1 MSWTAFSWSR
11 WLEIRSPRF
20 YPWFSYQPGM
30 WPWASHESKS
40 TIKER
45 YNALHMPGA
54 LWSYTAFS
62 NTIYYLNLPHS
73 ILRGVWQLLTI
84 PVIESRNLR
93 PIDTKSLLN
102 IKCQGQ
108 KQTYMMI
115 PSWSLSSFPY
125 TTLPCCSTS
134 KTELSSMEPW
144 AIGGDTILEM
154 WLVPTET
161 YTGYKIQYF

>member
-20 YPWFSYQPGM
+20 YPWFSYQLGM

-40 TIKER
+40 TIKES

-54 LWSYTAFS
+54 LWSYTAFL

-93 PIDTKSLLN
+93 PRDTKSLLISISN
-102 IKCQGQ
+102 VRARNRHIWWFHAGLCLLSHAPHYLAAVPPKLNC
-108 KQTYMMI
+108 
-115 PSWSLSSFPY
+115 PVWSH
-125 TTLPCCSTS
+125 
-134 KTELSSMEPW
+134 EP
-144 AIGGDTILEM
+144 
-154 WLVPTET
+154 
-161 YTGYKIQYF
+161 

>member
-20 YPWFSYQPGM
+20 YPWFSYQLGM

-40 TIKER
+40 TIKES

-54 LWSYTAFS
+54 LWSYTAFL

-93 PIDTKSLLN
+93 PRDTKSLL
-102 IKCQGQ
+102 ISIFQMSGPE
-108 KQTYMMI
+108 TDIYDD
-115 PSWSLSSFPY
+115 STLVFVSFPMHH
-125 TTLPCCSTS
+125 TTL
-134 KTELSSMEPW
+134 L
-144 AIGGDTILEM
+144 
-154 WLVPTET
+154 
-161 YTGYKIQYF
+161 QYLQSWTVQYGAMSHRWWYNTWSVASPNRDIHWV